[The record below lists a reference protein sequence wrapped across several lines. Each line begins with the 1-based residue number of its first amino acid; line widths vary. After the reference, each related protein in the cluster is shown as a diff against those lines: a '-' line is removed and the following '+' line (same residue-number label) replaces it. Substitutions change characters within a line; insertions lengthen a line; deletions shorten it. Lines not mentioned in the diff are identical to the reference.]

1 MLTGI
6 WKSIAQWRR
15 DVPAHKMSEN
25 DMFHTREEILIDAY
39 RIHGEQIAYQD
50 EAMLQEELR
59 EGAKQ

>member
-1 MLTGI
+1 
-6 WKSIAQWRR
+6 
-15 DVPAHKMSEN
+15 MSEN

-59 EGAKQ
+59 EGGKQ